1 MKVQKGELKEAQDY
15 SAIDIGGTRIK
26 YGLLDRAGTLI
37 EKGDVATP
45 NETLSEF
52 VATIRQIGQTV
63 PFSSSWGRV

>member
-1 MKVQKGELKEAQDY
+1 MEAKDY
-15 SAIDIGGTRIK
+15 LAIDIGGTRIK

-52 VATIRQIGQTV
+52 VATVRQIV
-63 PFSSSWGRV
+63 